1 MGMGLPARVGG
12 DVGDRHCHAGI
23 FQTKE
28 VDLKYD
34 SDRLLARMILDGVM
48 MRRRALTVTRGAL
61 ALVWLLL
68 ASHGS
73 AEVSAGEQG
82 KPADLPGVTHSR
94 DNALPTAQR
103 FVILPA
109 FANDAVLDKKTGLVW
124 EKSPQTTSA
133 RWSVA
138 RRTCAEKSVG
148 GQKDWRLPSLEELAS
163 LVDYSVAPPSLA
175 LPSGHPFLSI
185 QSSVYWSSTRPGD
198 DPKGSWG
205 VHFGLGGGST
215 FINWAHSVLAWC
227 VHDGMN
233 MNQP

>member
-1 MGMGLPARVGG
+1 MTRRVL
-12 DVGDRHCHAGI
+12 I
-23 FQTKE
+23 
-28 VDLKYD
+28 
-34 SDRLLARMILDGVM
+34 
-48 MRRRALTVTRGAL
+48 VTRGAL
-61 ALVWLLL
+61 AITGLLL
-68 ASHGS
+68 AGS
-73 AEVSAGEQG
+73 VSMEASAGAQEV
-82 KPADLPGVTHSR
+82 PADLPNVTQIR
-94 DNALPTAQR
+94 DNTLPTVQR

-163 LVDYSVAPPSLA
+163 LVDYSVGPPSLA
-175 LPSGHPFLSI
+175 LPPGHPFLSV
-185 QSSVYWSSTRPGD
+185 QSAVYWSSTRPGD

-227 VHDGMN
+227 VHDGLN
-233 MNQP
+233 ISQR

>member
-1 MGMGLPARVGG
+1 
-12 DVGDRHCHAGI
+12 
-23 FQTKE
+23 
-28 VDLKYD
+28 
-34 SDRLLARMILDGVM
+34 MI
-48 MRRRALTVTRGAL
+48 RRRVLTVTRGAL

-68 ASHGS
+68 AGHGS
-73 AEVSAGEQG
+73 AESFAGEQG

-94 DNALPTAQR
+94 DNALPTVQR
-103 FVILPA
+103 FVILSA

-175 LPSGHPFLSI
+175 LPPGHPFLSV
-185 QSSVYWSSTRPGD
+185 QSAVYWSSTRPGD

-205 VHFGLGGGST
+205 VHFGLGGGTT
-215 FINWAHSVLAWC
+215 FINWAHSVPAWC
-227 VHDGMN
+227 VHDGMSAD
-233 MNQP
+233 QH

>member
-1 MGMGLPARVGG
+1 
-12 DVGDRHCHAGI
+12 
-23 FQTKE
+23 
-28 VDLKYD
+28 
-34 SDRLLARMILDGVM
+34 M
-48 MRRRALTVTRGAL
+48 MRRRVLTVTRGAL
-61 ALVWLLL
+61 TLIGLLL
-68 ASHGS
+68 AGYGCTE
-73 AEVSAGEQG
+73 ATAGEQG
-82 KPADLPGVTHSR
+82 KPVDLPGVTHSR

-109 FANDAVLDKKTGLVW
+109 FANNAVLDKRTGLVW

-133 RWSVA
+133 RWSLA

>member
-1 MGMGLPARVGG
+1 
-12 DVGDRHCHAGI
+12 
-23 FQTKE
+23 
-28 VDLKYD
+28 
-34 SDRLLARMILDGVM
+34 M
-48 MRRRALTVTRGAL
+48 MRRRVLTVTRGAL

-68 ASHGS
+68 AGYGS
-73 AEVSAGEQG
+73 AESSAGEHG
-82 KPADLPGVTHSR
+82 KPVDLPGVPHSR
-94 DNALPTAQR
+94 DHALPTAQR

-109 FANDAVLDKKTGLVW
+109 FANDAVLDKTTSLVW

-138 RRTCAEKSVG
+138 RRTCAEKIVG

-163 LVDYSVAPPSLA
+163 LVDYSVAPPGLA
-175 LPSGHPFLSI
+175 LPPGHPFLSV
-185 QSSVYWSSTRPGD
+185 QSSVYWSSTRPGE

-233 MNQP
+233 MDQR